1 MPELPEVES
10 LRRSLIPLIVGQKI
24 VSVKVF
30 KPKLV
35 SNKGTVRFESEE
47 KVQEF
52 ETQLVGE
59 HIKSLERRAKNL
71 ILTTFSGK
79 IVLIH
84 LKMTGQ
90 LVYKG
95 NAENSEV
102 VLGGHPIAISSVEV
116 PNKHSHIIFE
126 LEQGTLYFNDTRMFG
141 YLLYFKDAE
150 NLEAENHFENLG
162 VEPFSESF
170 SLEYFKNKM
179 KGRKGNLKA
188 LFLSQE
194 VVVGLGN
201 IYCDEVCF
209 DSKVLPTR
217 NADSLTKKEVEQL
230 YYSILKIISLAVE
243 AGGSS
248 VANYLLGDGTK
259 GNYAKQHKVYN
270 RGNKECLVCGNIL
283 SSQKLAGRTT
293 VYCKFC
299 QR

>member
-35 SNKGTVRFESEE
+35 SNKGTVRTESAA
-47 KVQEF
+47 KVKEF
-52 ETQLVGE
+52 ETELVGE
-59 HIKSLERRAKNL
+59 HIKSLDRRAKNL

-90 LVYKG
+90 LVYKS
-95 NAENSEV
+95 NNQDLDIV
-102 VLGGHPIAISSVEV
+102 VGGHPIAISSVEV

-126 LEQGTLYFNDTRMFG
+126 LENGTLYFNDTRMFG
-141 YLLYFKDAE
+141 YLLYFKSFE
-150 NLEAENHFENLG
+150 EVEAENHFENLG
-162 VEPFSESF
+162 VEPFEESF
-170 SLEYFKNKM
+170 TLKYFLEKM

-217 NADSLTKKEVEQL
+217 NADSLSKKELETL
-230 YYSILKIISLAVE
+230 YYSILKIIGLAVE

-270 RGNKECLVCGNIL
+270 RGGKECLVCGNIL
-283 SSQKLAGRTT
+283 INQKLAGRTT
-293 VYCKFC
+293 VYCKVC

>member
-10 LRRSLIPLIVGQKI
+10 LRLSLIPLIIGQKI
-24 VSVKVF
+24 VKVKVF

-35 SNKGTVRFESEE
+35 SNKGTKRIESEE
-47 KVQEF
+47 KVKEF

-59 HIKSLERRAKNL
+59 YIKSLNRKAKNL

-79 IVLIH
+79 IILIH

-90 LVYKG
+90 LVYKS
-95 NAENSEV
+95 NQKDKQV
-102 VLGGHPIAISSVEV
+102 VVGGHPIAISEVEV

-126 LEQGTLYFNDTRMFG
+126 LENGTLYFNDTRMFG
-141 YLLYFKDAE
+141 YVLYFKSE
-150 NLEAENHFENLG
+150 KSLEEQNHFENLG
-162 VEPFSESF
+162 AEPFEDSF
-170 SLEYFKNKM
+170 NVKQFKKGM

-194 VVVGLGN
+194 IVVGLGN

-217 NADSLTKKEVEQL
+217 NVDTLTVLQLETL
-230 YYSILKIISLAVE
+230 YYSILKIIDLAIQ

-248 VANYLLGDGTK
+248 VANYLLADGSK

-270 RGNKECLVCGNIL
+270 RGGKECLVCNTIL
-283 SSQKLAGRTT
+283 TSQKLAGRTT
-293 VYCKFC
+293 VYCTKC
-299 QR
+299 QK

>member
-10 LRRSLIPLIVGQKI
+10 LRKSLLPYIVGQKI
-24 VSVKVF
+24 IKITIT

-35 SNKGTVRFESEE
+35 SDKGTKRIESKT
-47 KVQEF
+47 KVIQFISEL
-52 ETQLVGE
+52 ENE
-59 HIKSLERRAKNL
+59 YIKSLERRAKNL

-79 IVLIH
+79 IILIH

-90 LVYKG
+90 LVYKSKNPEEAG
-95 NAENSEV
+95 V
-102 VLGGHPIAISSVEV
+102 HGGHPIALSEVEV

-126 LEQGTLYFNDTRMFG
+126 LEHGTLYFNDTRMFG
-141 YLLYFKDAE
+141 YVLYFSDQQS
-150 NLEAENHFENLG
+150 LDAENHFDKLG

-170 SLEYFKNKM
+170 SLEYFKKSM
-179 KGRKGNLKA
+179 KGRKGNLKS
-188 LFLSQE
+188 LLLSQE

-209 DSKVLPTR
+209 DSKILPTR
-217 NADSLTKKEVEQL
+217 SAETLRPVEIKKMYQ
-230 YYSILKIISLAVE
+230 SILKIMDLAVE

-270 RGNKECLVCGNIL
+270 RGGKQCLVCGTIL
-283 SSQKLAGRTT
+283 ESQKLAGRTT
-293 VYCKFC
+293 VYCKVC
-299 QR
+299 QI